1 VIASLELLG
10 NVCVLPNQQELWKRT
25 IGYYGASLKIL
36 LKREDLTKAEVYDFQ
51 WEINQFAQNWVK
63 LNKGNKGATNY
74 LHDLQSGHIS
84 NYLIHLGQIPMS
96 TCNKVGRL

>member
-1 VIASLELLG
+1 MEEHNRLLWSILENPVEEGGSDRGRSLQLPMG
-10 NVCVLPNQQELWKRT
+10 NRLF
-25 IGYYGASLKIL
+25 IG
-36 LKREDLTKAEVYDFQ
+36 
-51 WEINQFAQNWVK
+51 VK
-63 LNKGNKGATNY
+63 LNKGKEGATNY